1 MELKKG
7 IKFLGKWFKGLC
19 VVDVVNEE
27 DNDLEVLI
35 TSEYGQTRMEHWN
48 LLHTILGFETGDY
61 EICCDNC
68 TDLKGQNIGNMYRCD
83 KCGRLVS

>member
-1 MELKKG
+1 MELKYG
-7 IKFLGKWFKGLC
+7 VKFIGKWFKGLC

-48 LLHTILGFETGDY
+48 LQHTIWGFENGDY
-61 EICCDNC
+61 TICCDNC
-68 TDLKGQNIGNMYRCD
+68 TDSKGQNIGNMYRCE